1 MRDSG
6 KIHHVGRLVQ
16 LLRTV
21 VIRYVLAVSK
31 KKWFSGIDTRTLSG
45 EEWLRLLT
53 GETNMVALIGW
64 CGHCRVGECYQETC
78 SRCGE
83 ALILF
88 DEPFWTQIGS
98 RIRRTLQK
106 NRTLLSRIK
115 SDRQNLYRTESQ
127 PTFPAPL
134 DWLRILWEKTSPPPH
149 QPFALHVHY
158 QVANRVGSLR
168 RLGLSKGE
176 IINVLGDSELPAG
189 RNTGNRQEY
198 AKLPHAD
205 LITLRKEFRQAVGSL
220 PGSVDDLSE
229 MGRTIRWVDRQR
241 TVPMARLRGE
251 RVRER
256 HSTED

>member
-6 KIHHVGRLVQ
+6 TIHPVHRLVQ
-16 LLRTV
+16 LLTQV
-21 VIRYVLAVSK
+21 VVRHVLAMSK
-31 KKWFSGIDTRTLSG
+31 TKWSSGIEIRTLSG

-53 GETNMVALIGW
+53 GETNMVVLIGW

-88 DEPFWTQIGS
+88 GEPFWAQVG
-98 RIRRTLQK
+98 RKIRRTLQK
-106 NRTLLSRIK
+106 NRTVLSRIK
-115 SDRQNLYRTESQ
+115 SDRESLYGTQHQ

-134 DWLRILWEKTSPPPH
+134 DWLRILWAKTSLPPH
-149 QPFALHVHY
+149 QPFASHVHY
-158 QVANRVGSLR
+158 QVANRVGCLR

-176 IINVLGDSELPAG
+176 IIEVLGHNYLPAG
-189 RNTGNRQEY
+189 RDTGTRQEY
-198 AKLPHAD
+198 AKLPLAD
-205 LITLRKEFRQAVGSL
+205 LITLRKEFRQAIVSL
-220 PGSVDDLSE
+220 PGSVKDLSE

-241 TVPMARLRGE
+241 TAPMARLRGE

-256 HSTED
+256 NSSED